1 MRPGLEP
8 RALGFLNL
16 KPGPSLLK
24 ALAKPCLGP
33 GLRGPGRA
41 GLRALS
47 PARHITRLAD
57 PPSLPRRV
65 SVSIVTYLFEF
76 CKFSL
81 MACYGF
87 TFLSSILF
95 TNSLLS

>member
-8 RALGFLNL
+8 RALGFLDL

-24 ALAKPCLGP
+24 ARAKPCLGP

-47 PARHITRLAD
+47 PARHITR
-57 PPSLPRRV
+57 SGITRRIV
-65 SVSIVTYLFEF
+65 SSTSGTSSTSYIGTQWFLGSEARGSDDKYVPISA
-76 CKFSL
+76 S
-81 MACYGF
+81 YGW
-87 TFLSSILF
+87 
-95 TNSLLS
+95 